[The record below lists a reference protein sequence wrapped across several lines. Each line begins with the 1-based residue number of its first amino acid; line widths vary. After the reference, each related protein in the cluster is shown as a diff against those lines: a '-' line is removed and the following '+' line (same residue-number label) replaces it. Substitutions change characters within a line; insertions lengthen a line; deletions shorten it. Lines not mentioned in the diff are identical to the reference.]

1 MATSITIAGI
11 DELMDKLGAV
21 EAIEVL
27 EDPMQRAV
35 LRLQGRMATYPPQ
48 RPGSKY
54 IRGYGFAGRPATSEK
69 LGQHWTTKVTQQTV
83 GYEGR
88 VGNNVSYGP
97 LVQSSAFQTRMHKR
111 TGWVTD
117 EQVLEEEL
125 PVIMRDFEKVI
136 GDALK

>member
-1 MATSITIAGI
+1 MATITITGI

-21 EAIEVL
+21 ETIEIL

-35 LRLQGRMATYPPQ
+35 LRLQGRMATYPP
-48 RPGSKY
+48 PPPSSTY

-69 LGQHWTTKVTQQTV
+69 LGQHWTTQVTQQQA

-97 LVQSSAFQTRMHKR
+97 LVQSSAFQTKAHKR

-117 EQVLEEEL
+117 EQVLDEEIPAIL
-125 PVIMRDFEKVI
+125 RDFEKVI

>member
-1 MATSITIAGI
+1 MASITIEGI

-21 EAIEVL
+21 ETIEVL
-27 EDPMQRAV
+27 EAPMNRAV

-48 RPGSKY
+48 RTGSTY
-54 IRGYGFAGRPATSEK
+54 IRGYGFPGKPATSEK

-97 LVQSSAFQTRMHKR
+97 LVQSSAFQTRTHKR

-117 EQVLEEEL
+117 EQVLTEEA
-125 PVIMRDFEKVI
+125 PAIVRDFAKAIEE
-136 GDALK
+136 ALT

>member
-1 MATSITIAGI
+1 MATITITGI

-21 EAIEVL
+21 ETIEIL

-48 RPGSKY
+48 RTGSKY
-54 IRGYGFAGRPATSEK
+54 IRGYGFAGKPATSEK
-69 LGQHWTTKVTQQTV
+69 LGQHWTTTVTQQQA

-97 LVQSSAFQTRMHKR
+97 LVQSGMFQTKAHKR

-117 EQVLEEEL
+117 QQAMEEEA
-125 PVIMRDFEKVI
+125 PAIIRDFEKAI

>member
-1 MATSITIAGI
+1 MAAITIEGI
-11 DELMDKLGAV
+11 DELIDKLGAV

-27 EDPMQRAV
+27 EAPMNRAV
-35 LRLQGRMATYPPQ
+35 LRLQGRMATYPP
-48 RPGSKY
+48 PPPSSKY

-97 LVQSSAFQTRMHKR
+97 LVQSSAFQTKAHKR

-117 EQVLEEEL
+117 EQVLDEEL
-125 PVIMRDFEKVI
+125 PAILRDFEMVI

>member
-1 MATSITIAGI
+1 MASITIEGI

-35 LRLQGRMATYPPQ
+35 LRLQGRMATYPP
-48 RPGSKY
+48 PPLSSTY
-54 IRGYGFAGRPATSEK
+54 IRGYGFHGRPATSEK

-97 LVQSSAFQTRMHKR
+97 LVQSAMFQTKAHKR

-125 PVIMRDFEKVI
+125 PAILRDFERVI
-136 GDALK
+136 EDALK

>member
-1 MATSITIAGI
+1 MAVIEIKGI

-27 EDPMQRAV
+27 EGPMQRAV
-35 LRLQGRMATYPPQ
+35 LRLQGRMATYPP
-48 RPGSKY
+48 PPLSSTY
-54 IRGYGFAGRPATSEK
+54 IRGYGFHGRPATSEK
-69 LGQHWTTKVTQQTV
+69 LGQHWMTKVTQQTV

-97 LVQSSAFQTRMHKR
+97 LVQSAMFQTKAHKR

-125 PVIMRDFEKVI
+125 PAILRDFEKVI
-136 GDALK
+136 EDALK